1 MLISDTVVEALIWAS
16 WAFGE
21 CWFGWIIR
29 QRVMHCSSRVPED
42 KDCWCN
48 FGRNLDRLLPVSMYV
63 VAFAYRYTWNRE
75 IVFNS
80 QKLVKRRPKLA
91 AWGAVLGYFLT
102 NEGQDT
108 RISGA
113 QPERG
118 LCWKGGNRKERES
131 VTRKNV
137 CVTERK
143 KRPRILAPLAGIWN
157 DREKWS
163 YICDLKI
170 AVFSIVPWKFCCS
183 IELINV

>member
-1 MLISDTVVEALIWAS
+1 
-16 WAFGE
+16 
-21 CWFGWIIR
+21 
-29 QRVMHCSSRVPED
+29 MHCSSRVPED

-48 FGRNLDRLLPVSMYV
+48 FGRNLDCLLPVSMYV

-113 QPERG
+113 QPELPRG
-118 LCWKGGNRKERES
+118 LCWKGEFSRNRKKERES

-137 CVTERK
+137 CVTEREATSNFV
-143 KRPRILAPLAGIWN
+143 LAPLAGIWN

-170 AVFSIVPWKFCCS
+170 AVFSIVPWKNCCS
-183 IELINV
+183 VELINV